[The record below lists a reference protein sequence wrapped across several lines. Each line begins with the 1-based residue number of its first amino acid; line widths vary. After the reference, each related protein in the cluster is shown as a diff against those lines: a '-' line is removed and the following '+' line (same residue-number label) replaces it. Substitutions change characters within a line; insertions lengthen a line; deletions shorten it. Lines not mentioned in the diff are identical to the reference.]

1 MCIFITSVNF
11 GIKTAK
17 PILESFLHCILL
29 AQQQKDDDG
38 FHSCSSSKDL
48 ELWDVMKL
56 VKLFAMFNVACQV
69 YDYMT
74 PKYMY
79 IYIYLSY
86 IHIYPNHRYIL
97 GKKSPVRDGHDDL
110 HPSCT
115 LFQGLIDAFD
125 AIFLST
131 WQRSSSK
138 TCQSLLPETFP
149 CRPRSSFIVRRKQE
163 DICGFGVPA
172 LNKVGVACV
181 KNFRDIKS

>member
-1 MCIFITSVNF
+1 MNLIMCIFITSVNF

-79 IYIYLSY
+79 IYIYIYHISIY
-86 IHIYPNHRYIL
+86 IQTI
-97 GKKSPVRDGHDDL
+97 G
-110 HPSCT
+110 
-115 LFQGLIDAFD
+115 
-125 AIFLST
+125 
-131 WQRSSSK
+131 
-138 TCQSLLPETFP
+138 TF
-149 CRPRSSFIVRRKQE
+149 
-163 DICGFGVPA
+163 
-172 LNKVGVACV
+172 
-181 KNFRDIKS
+181 

>member
-1 MCIFITSVNF
+1 M
-11 GIKTAK
+11 
-17 PILESFLHCILL
+17 
-29 AQQQKDDDG
+29 Q
-38 FHSCSSSKDL
+38 
-48 ELWDVMKL
+48 
-56 VKLFAMFNVACQV
+56 LFKRLGTVGCDEAIEALCNVACQV
-69 YDYMT
+69 HDY
-74 PKYMY
+74 
-79 IYIYLSY
+79 I
-86 IHIYPNHRYIL
+86 PNHRYIL
-97 GKKSPVRDGHDDL
+97 GKNSPVHDDL

-131 WQRSSSK
+131 SQRSSSK